1 MVSRRNYS
9 CFFDATVKNDQTSC
23 ARSLQEN
30 ATAIFRARTRAA
42 YCQQSAYGLL
52 RRMLHVEERYDL
64 TIQESYL
71 WAVTRTFCC
80 ENLRLL

>member
-23 ARSLQEN
+23 ARSLQQN
-30 ATAIFRARTRAA
+30 ATAIFSARSRAA
-42 YCQQSAYGLL
+42 YCQQSAFGLL
-52 RRMLHVEERYDL
+52 GRMLHVKERYDL

-71 WAVTRTFCC
+71 CAVHEHFAAK
-80 ENLRLL
+80 RLL